1 MRTTSIVVL
10 AAASASLV
18 SGCSGGAALPTAGA
32 AGASTADVAAVR
44 AIPDASSGAAA
55 SLCVHFASNPMCHA
69 LPASPSVSGSSGS
82 WSAIEFGSGTDSFGD
97 IQVSNAAN
105 PYLDSYDDSYPIE
118 NEPLGSATIKQV
130 VDCNNASWS
139 YSICASTG
147 MNGKVVN
154 VPADMIPEGS
164 SDHHFSY
171 NDHVDRGEVDFWD
184 ANGPSYSNDGG
195 TLHVGGA
202 GFCAW
207 GGTGTGCSGSTA
219 TNIDTALAGGIDAA
233 LTQAAEAD
241 SAHGHLPYA
250 LGATAVCADVS
261 ANFDYPATGSD
272 GTNTNSTP
280 ACAGHLG
287 TRARPPEGVRWFLAM
302 HDADVNATDNV
313 PFVKVLLRTMDEDH
327 FGGTITDSNWSGT
340 SAGLQLLFH
349 RGNYAFAAAE
359 EGIYYGTDVGIPM
372 TSRGIDLATAVRFC
386 TNGTC

>member
-1 MRTTSIVVL
+1 MRTTSIVTL
-10 AAASASLV
+10 AAASAWLI
-18 SGCSGGAALPTAGA
+18 SGCSGGAALPGSGGTD
-32 AGASTADVAAVR
+32 TTIADVAGQTV
-44 AIPDASSGAAA
+44 PDATNGAAA
-55 SLCVHFASNPMCHA
+55 LLCVHFASNPMCHP
-69 LPASPSVSGSSGS
+69 LPANPNVSGSSDS
-82 WSAIEFGSGTDSFGD
+82 WSAIELAPGKSSFGS

-105 PYLDSYDDSYPIE
+105 PYLDSYDDSYPLE
-118 NEPLGSATIKQV
+118 NEPLGSATIKQTV
-130 VDCNNASWS
+130 SCDNVSYS
-139 YSICASTG
+139 YSICSTTG
-147 MNGKVVN
+147 MNGKVVHI
-154 VPADMIPEGS
+154 PANMVPEGS

-171 NDHVDRGEVDFWD
+171 DDHVDNGEVDFWD
-184 ANGPSYSNDGG
+184 TNGPPYASDGG

-207 GGTGTGCSGSTA
+207 GGTGTSCSGSTA

-233 LTQAAEAD
+233 LTKAAESD
-241 SAHGHLPYA
+241 SVHGHLPYA
-250 LGATAVCADVS
+250 LGATAMCADIS

-287 TRARPPEGVRWFLAM
+287 AGERPPEGVRWFLAM
-302 HDADVNATDNV
+302 HDADINATDNV

-327 FGGTITDSNWSGT
+327 FGGTITDSDWSGT

-359 EGIYYGTDVGIPM
+359 EGIYYGTDVGIPV
-372 TSRGIDLATAVRFC
+372 TSNGINLATAVKFC